1 MDYALLICCALSNK
15 EYYYYYYYYY
25 YKTIK
30 LTVDKRGDLILI
42 RMTVDSY

>member
-15 EYYYYYYYYY
+15 EYYYYYYYY